1 MLLLYFAGL
10 TLLYVGFN
18 FCCKGEKRD
27 NMRSMFGLGIGR
39 LAMAIGTAKVFGNH
53 MIEWFRHLEFN
64 AQALIVV
71 IILGYFALIVIL
83 GRTVMRQLMVRFL
96 CHCVCWVVFCCFL
109 LLSLWTGTP

>member
-1 MLLLYFAGL
+1 
-10 TLLYVGFN
+10 
-18 FCCKGEKRD
+18 
-27 NMRSMFGLGIGR
+27 MRSMFGLGIGR

-109 LLSLWTGTP
+109 LLTLWAGTP